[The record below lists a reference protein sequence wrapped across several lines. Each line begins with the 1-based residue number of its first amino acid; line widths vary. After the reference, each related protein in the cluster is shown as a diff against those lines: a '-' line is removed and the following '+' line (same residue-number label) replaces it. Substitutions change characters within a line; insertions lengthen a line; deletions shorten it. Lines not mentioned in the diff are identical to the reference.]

1 MSMTS
6 VERVRRAIEFR
17 DPDRVP
23 IVFWNCDQTEG
34 DVLLYHLALGVPGDG
49 TVNAWD
55 WSANEWEYRLVK
67 SGDGTM
73 GHPVDPVYRHLPRAD
88 EIRVPALREDE
99 RMSGVPAFLAACGN
113 RYRLASF
120 DLSGFTVYTFLR
132 GFENAMQDFLLEP
145 AGFAMLMDAI
155 VDFECDLMRMAARH
169 GFHGIHFADDW
180 GTQSGMMISPA
191 LWRQLFKP
199 RYARQFALAHQLGL
213 DTWYHCCGEF
223 LPIMEDYHEIGA
235 DVLNIAQPNVN
246 DIAEIGRRLR
256 GRQCFL
262 MPISYQ
268 TVSITGTPDQI
279 YAEAERL
286 HQLLCTP
293 AGGFIGYVEQY
304 RVMGMSDRNYRAC
317 GEAFRWLSCRSSTAR
332 PSAASPRQRVLAALR
347 HEVPDRTPR
356 DFWAEPA
363 TMNRLFAHVGHRNKD
378 RLLDALG
385 VDIRH
390 LETSESPPRALGD
403 GLYQNFWGEQYLLHE
418 TPWGPMREDTK
429 GALADARHFAEL
441 ESFPWP
447 TPDCLDR
454 SQLTA
459 QCARYDDYALLYGFA
474 DIWQRPALVRGW
486 EEMLID
492 MAERPEWV
500 HFLCRQFT
508 DFYREDYTRAAEITR
523 GRIDLYLVISDLG
536 TQRGPLI
543 SMAMFREFV
552 APYLKE
558 MTGLIHQLGGRVLF
572 HSCGTIWPFIPELI
586 ACGVDVLD
594 PIQPTCPEMSP
605 EHLHRQFGS
614 RLCFHG
620 GIDMQDLLPNA
631 TPAQVEAEVR
641 RYCDVFARGGYILGP
656 AHLFQ
661 PDVPPENILAVYRS
675 AT

>member
-6 VERVRRAIEFR
+6 LQRVRQAIAFR
-17 DPDRVP
+17 HPDRVP
-23 IVFWNCDQTEG
+23 VVFWNCDQTEG
-34 DVLLYHLALGVPGDG
+34 DVLVYHLALGVPGDG
-49 TVNAWD
+49 TANAWD
-55 WSANEWEYRLVK
+55 WSVNEWGYHLVK

-73 GHPVDPVYRHLPRAD
+73 GHPVEPVYGDPPRID

-99 RMSGVPAFLAACGN
+99 RMSAAPAFFEACGD

-145 AGFAMLMDAI
+145 VRFAALMDAI
-155 VDFECDLMRMAARH
+155 IDFECDLMRMAARH

-191 LWRQLFKP
+191 LWRELFKP
-199 RYARQFALAHQLGL
+199 RYARQFALARQLGL

-223 LPIMEDYHEIGA
+223 LPIMEDFHQIGA

-246 DIAEIGRRLR
+246 DIAEVGRRLR

-268 TVSITGTPDQI
+268 TISITGTPEEI
-279 YAEAERL
+279 HAEAQRL
-286 HQLLCTP
+286 HRLLGTSD
-293 AGGFIGYVEQY
+293 GGFIGYVEQY

-317 GEAFRWLSCRSSTAR
+317 GEAFRRLGCRNPSQR
-332 PSAASPRQRVLAALR
+332 PSAMSPRQRVLAALQ
-347 HEVPDRTPR
+347 HEAPDRTPR

-363 TMNRLFAHVGHRNKD
+363 TMNRLFAHLGHRDKD
-378 RLLDALG
+378 RLLDDLG
-385 VDIRH
+385 VDVRH
-390 LETSESPPRALGD
+390 LSAPEPPERALGD
-403 GLYQNFWGEQYLLHE
+403 GLYQNFWGERYLYRE
-418 TPWGPMREDTK
+418 TPWGPMREDAK
-429 GALADARHFAEL
+429 GALAEASQLADL
-441 ESFPWP
+441 EAFPWP

-454 SQLTA
+454 SQLAA
-459 QCARYDDYALLYGFA
+459 QCTRYRDHALLYGFA

-486 EEMLID
+486 EEMFLD

-500 HFLCRQFT
+500 HFLCRKFT
-508 DFYREDYTRAAEITR
+508 DFYLEDYTRAAELTA

-558 MTGLIHQLGGRVLF
+558 MTCLIHQIGGRALF
-572 HSCGTIWPFIPELI
+572 HSCGAIWPFIPDLI
-586 ACGVDVLD
+586 ECGVDVLD

-605 EHLHRQFGS
+605 ENLHRQFGD
-614 RLCFHG
+614 RLSFHG
-620 GIDMQDLLPNA
+620 GIDMQHLLPSA
-631 TPAQVEAEVR
+631 TPEQVAAEVR
-641 RYCDVFARGGYILGP
+641 RYCDVFADGGYILGP

-661 PDVPPENILAVYRS
+661 PDVPPENILAVYGS
-675 AT
+675 A